1 MCIKLMLIDLL
12 SEMIIIANKNEKKVV
27 KKKTTNNI
35 QKKVYSLEELA
46 DLFGVSYQ
54 KMSSLYASRG
64 IEKEEELSYEEAFD
78 KFKNLA

>member
-1 MCIKLMLIDLL
+1 M
-12 SEMIIIANKNEKKVV
+12 ANKNEKKVT
-27 KKKTTNNI
+27 KKPKVNNI

-54 KMSSLYASRG
+54 KMSSLYKIRG
-64 IEKEEELSYEEAFD
+64 IDKKEKLEYEEAFD

>member
-1 MCIKLMLIDLL
+1 M
-12 SEMIIIANKNEKKVV
+12 ANKNEKKVV

-54 KMSSLYASRG
+54 KMSSLYAIRG
-64 IEKEEELSYEEAFD
+64 IEKKEELSYEEAFD